1 MKYFY
6 EAVVV
11 DIRHPVATTAA
22 AGVDPAVDPANP
34 PLDPA
39 DPVGVDK
46 VEEGVEEVAPEV
58 SSEKKVKRNI
68 KVNCWVTSSKRRKRS
83 KPVPITKSRVKFH
96 FKHWEDEFDEWVDCD
111 SPRIQGHNLYTNPE
125 CKSLLE
131 QERWQQSC
139 HYSKYV

>member
-11 DIRHPVATTAA
+11 DIRHPVIPTNGT
-22 AGVDPAVDPANP
+22 GV
-34 PLDPA
+34 DPA

-46 VEEGVEEVAPEV
+46 VEDGVEEVLVEV
-58 SSEKKVKRNI
+58 SSEKKAKRNI

-111 SPRIQGHNLYTNPE
+111 SPRIQGHNLYTNPDL
-125 CKSLLE
+125 KSLEE

-139 HYSKYV
+139 HYTKYL